1 MPNVVEMRAGELTL
15 PVLRGI
21 YQQPSALRLSAHDRG
36 RIAVAG
42 SLVDKIIAIG
52 DAAYGINT
60 GFGLLAQTRIPTEQL
75 ELLQRNLV
83 LSHAAGVGDALPDAV
98 VRLILALKINALAR
112 GHSGITMAVID
123 ALLALLEHEV
133 YPVIPAQGSVG
144 ASGDLAPLAHLSTV
158 LLGIGQVRVRGA
170 MLPAAEGLRL
180 AGLLPLKLRAKE
192 GLALIN
198 GTQVST
204 ALALAGLFGAEDVF
218 AAAVV
223 AGAMSVDA
231 LKGSDSPFDERIQ
244 EVRGQPGQI
253 AVAREYRG
261 LIAGSAIRA
270 SHLDCSRVQDPYSFR
285 CQPQVMGACLD
296 LIRNCSVTLK
306 VEANAVTDNPLL
318 FVEAGDVLSGGN
330 FHAEP
335 VAFAADT
342 LALAIAEIGNLSERR
357 MAVLVDPKM
366 SGLPAFLVENS
377 GVNSGFMIA
386 QVTAAALV
394 AENKTIA
401 VPCSVDSIP
410 TSANQEDHVS
420 MATHGA
426 RRLRNM
432 VDNAA
437 AVIGIEL
444 LAAAQGIDFH
454 RPAQSSPSLEQVHA
468 GIRAEVPFYAADRY
482 FAPDIRA
489 AQSWVNA
496 GRFSPLVKRILPSRA
511 GT

>member
-1 MPNVVEMRAGELTL
+1 MANVSQVRAGELDL
-15 PVLRGI
+15 PALRRI
-21 YQQPSALRLSAHDRG
+21 HEQPVALRLAAHDRG
-36 RIAVAG
+36 RIAAAAA
-42 SLVDKIIAIG
+42 LVDKIIAGG

-60 GFGLLAQTRIPTEQL
+60 GFGLLAQTRIPSEQL
-75 ELLQRNLV
+75 ELLQRNLL
-83 LSHAAGVGDALPDAV
+83 LSHAAGVGDALPDSI

-112 GHSGITMAVID
+112 GHSGISMAVVD

-158 LLGIGQVRVRGA
+158 LLGIGQVRVRGTVK
-170 MLPAAEGLRL
+170 PAADGLRL
-180 AGLLPLKLRAKE
+180 AGLEPLKLRAKE

-218 AAAVV
+218 GAAVV

-244 EVRGQPGQI
+244 VLRGQPGQI
-253 AVAREYRG
+253 AVAREYRD

-270 SHLDCSRVQDPYSFR
+270 SHLDCTRVQDPYSFR

-296 LIRNCSVTLK
+296 LIRNVGRTLEL
-306 VEANAVTDNPLL
+306 EANAVTDNPLL

-342 LALAIAEIGNLSERR
+342 LALALAEIGNLSERR
-357 MAVLVDPKM
+357 TAVLVDPKM

-394 AENKTIA
+394 SENKTIA
-401 VPCSVDSIP
+401 TPCSIDSIP

-420 MATHGA
+420 MATHAA
-426 RRLRNM
+426 RRIGRM

-437 AVIGIEL
+437 AVVGIEL

-454 RPAQSSPSLEQVHA
+454 RPARSSTKLEEVHA
-468 GIRAEVPFYAADRY
+468 GVRGEVPFYAADRY
-482 FAPDIRA
+482 FASDIQA
-489 AQSWVNA
+489 ARHWVQT

-511 GT
+511 GN

>member
-1 MPNVVEMRAGELTL
+1 VAKVLEIRAGELTL
-15 PVLRGI
+15 AGLRQIYEHPVTLH
-21 YQQPSALRLSAHDRG
+21 LSAHDRG
-36 RIAVAG
+36 RVGVAG
-42 SLVDKIIAIG
+42 SLVDKIIAAG

-60 GFGLLAQTRIPTEQL
+60 GFGLLAQTRIPGEQL
-75 ELLQRNLV
+75 ELLQRNLL
-83 LSHAAGVGDALPDAV
+83 LSHAAGVGEALPDPV
-98 VRLILALKINALAR
+98 VRLILALKINALAQ
-112 GHSGITMAVID
+112 GYSGITLGVVD
-123 ALLALLEHEV
+123 ALLALLEHEI

-158 LLGIGQVRVRGA
+158 LLGIGEVSVRGA
-170 MLPAAEGLRL
+170 VLPATEGLKL
-180 AGLLPLKLRAKE
+180 AGLAPLKLRAKE

-231 LKGSDSPFDERIQ
+231 LKGSDSPFDERIHAI
-244 EVRGQPGQI
+244 RGQPGQI
-253 AVAREYRG
+253 AVAREYRD
-261 LIAGSAIRA
+261 LITGSAIRA
-270 SHLDCSRVQDPYSFR
+270 SHLDCTRVQDPYSFR

-296 LIRNCSVTLK
+296 LIRHCSVTLGL
-306 VEANAVTDNPLL
+306 EANAVTDNPLL
-318 FVEAGDVLSGGN
+318 FVETGEVLSGGN

-342 LALAIAEIGNLSERR
+342 LALALAEIGSLSERR

-394 AENKTIA
+394 SENKTIA

-426 RRLRNM
+426 RRLRPM

-454 RPAQSSPSLEQVHA
+454 RPARSSPSLEQVHA
-468 GIRAEVPFYAADRY
+468 AVRADVPFYAADRY
-482 FAPDIRA
+482 FSPDIKA
-489 AQSWVNA
+489 AQQWVKS
-496 GRFSPLVKRILPSRA
+496 GRFTALVKRVLPSKA
-511 GT
+511 EA